1 MIMRYPVSFLLTCL
15 YFIASIKAQ
24 PFYFRHYEVEDGLSN
39 NTVITALQDRY
50 GFIWLGT
57 SEGLNRFDGNS
68 FKIYRH
74 QANNR
79 HSLKSNSVYCLY
91 EDKKGN
97 LWVGTE
103 KGIACYDANLDQFLH
118 PVAMEDGPVRSIC
131 EDDEGRL
138 WFIFRDELYYYDP
151 DAKKLFKKCIPGV
164 TQVSAITRDPGA
176 GVWAGTVEG
185 AVVYIHHKNATIY
198 PLFFRS
204 QNSIEALSFAKNNR
218 LFIGSSREGLLEL
231 NLATKK
237 TKHLIREK
245 NNHQTIFVR
254 NILQAS
260 DTSVFIS
267 TEDGLYIYNP
277 GNGKYQSIHKESM
290 NPFSLSDNA
299 LYALCKDREGGI
311 WVGSYFGGVN
321 YLPNAALTFEKY
333 FPTANPHSLS
343 GNAVRE
349 ITKDR
354 YGRLWIGSEDGG
366 LTMYDPLKKVFTR
379 HTPDAKNGLSST
391 NVHGLL
397 AVGNQLLVGT
407 FEHGLD
413 IMDIPGGKV
422 SRHFSAGAGPYDLK
436 SNFINKI
443 LQTANGSILVCTA
456 HGVFHFDIKKGRFY
470 PIRALPGNAF
480 YSAITQD
487 TKGTVWLGTHNRGLF
502 YINSKDTLSFK
513 LPADKDNR
521 LGRTR
526 ILYLMADTADHLW
539 ICTIDGLFYIDLKD
553 KTLQHYGQDEGL
565 PSSIVYSIIK
575 DNSGNYWIP
584 TSRGLALMEATTKKI
599 KIFRQYNGLL
609 NNQFNYQSAFKD
621 TDGQIYLGSIKGL
634 IKFNPAFHRPGQY
647 IPLLY
652 ITGLQQLGAAA
663 TVAGAKD
670 DTPLINKDRI
680 TLAYNQATFN
690 IDYVALN
697 YTDPINIEYAYQIN
711 NGGWYPIGNSRK
723 ITFTNLPP
731 GQYHISVKSTNN
743 DGEWMLNSKTLFIEI
758 LPPFWKSRLA
768 YFLYVVLIVV
778 SIIAILIYYTRRQ
791 KEKQLYKMNVFTLHK
806 EKELYQ
812 SKMDFFTNITH
823 EIKTPLTLIKLPLE
837 RITAALTNAPH
848 LHQYLQIMNSN
859 TERLLELTSQLL
871 DFRKIETEHY
881 HLFLTELDIVAIT
894 EKLLH
899 SFSPAIAEK
908 NIRVIFEPPAGSIVI
923 AADEEA
929 LVKIISN
936 LLDNAIKYCHNQVTV
951 NFEINKVLQ
960 WVTLRITNDG
970 TTVPEDMRSYIFEPF
985 VRYHHKGPGGSGIGL
1000 SLVHSLVQLH
1010 QGKMEYNVLNNMNIF
1025 SVAFPLKISSMD
1037 INTPTN
1043 DES

>member
-1 MIMRYPVSFLLTCL
+1 MK
-15 YFIASIKAQ
+15 YFILLLLACVYSPAGLKAQ

-39 NTVITALQDRY
+39 NTVIAALQDSH

-57 SEGLNRFDGNS
+57 SEGLNRFDGNN
-68 FKIYRH
+68 FKVYRH
-74 QANNR
+74 QANKK

-91 EDKKGN
+91 EDKKSN
-97 LWVGTE
+97 IWVGTE
-103 KGIACYDANLDQFLH
+103 KGIALYNIDLDQFRH
-118 PVAMEDGPVRSIC
+118 PFSMEDGPVRSIC
-131 EDDEGRL
+131 SDTEGLL

-151 DAKKLFKKCIPGV
+151 VAKKLFKKYIPGV
-164 TQVSAITRDPGA
+164 ARVSVITMDPRG
-176 GVWAGTVEG
+176 GVWAGSVEG
-185 AVVYIHHKNATIY
+185 DVVYIHHKNATIY
-198 PLFFRS
+198 PLLSRS
-204 QNSIEALSFAKNNR
+204 QNSIEALFLSKNNR
-218 LFIGSSREGLLEL
+218 LLIGSSREGLLEL
-231 NLATKK
+231 DLATKK
-237 TKHLIREK
+237 TRHLIGEK
-245 NNHQTIFVR
+245 NSHQTIFVR

-260 DTSVFIS
+260 DTSIFIS

-277 GNGKYQSIHKESM
+277 ANGKYQSMHKDPM

-321 YLPNAALTFEKY
+321 YLANAALVFEKY
-333 FPTANPHSLS
+333 FPTAHPHSLS

-349 ITKDR
+349 ITKDH

-379 HTPDAKNGLSST
+379 HTPDAENGLSST

-397 AVGNQLLVGT
+397 AIGNQLLVGT

-413 IMDIPGGKV
+413 IMDIPSGKV
-422 SRHFSAGAGPYDLK
+422 SRHFGAGVGPYDLK

-456 HGVFHFDIKKGRFY
+456 HGLFHFDIKSGHFY
-470 PIRALPGNAF
+470 PIRALPVDAF
-480 YSAITQD
+480 YSAITKD
-487 TKGTVWLGTHNRGLF
+487 NKGTVWVGTHNKGLF
-502 YINSKDTLSFK
+502 YINNEDTLSFK
-513 LPADKDNR
+513 LHADKENK

-526 ILYLMADTADHLW
+526 ILYLMADPDDRLW
-539 ICTIDGLFYIDLKD
+539 VCTIDGLFYIDLKN
-553 KTLQHYGQDEGL
+553 KTLQHYSQEEGL
-565 PSSIVYSIIK
+565 PSSIIYSIIK

-621 TDGQIYLGSIKGL
+621 ADGQIYLGSIKGL
-634 IKFNPAFHRPGQY
+634 IRFNPAFHRPGQY

-663 TVAGAKD
+663 TVTGAKD

-680 TLAYNQATFN
+680 TLAYNQVTFN

-711 NGGWYPIGNSRK
+711 NSGWYPIGNSRR

-731 GQYHISVKSTNN
+731 GKYHISVRSTNN

-758 LPPFWKSRLA
+758 LPPFWKSRFA
-768 YFLYVVLIVV
+768 YFLYVVLTAA
-778 SIIAILIYYTRRQ
+778 SITAILNYYTRRQ

-859 TERLLELTSQLL
+859 TERLLELTGQLL

-881 HLFLTELDIVAIT
+881 HLFLAELDIVAIT
-894 EKLLH
+894 EKILH

-908 NIRVIFEPPAGSIVI
+908 NIMLRFEPPAGEIII
-923 AADEEA
+923 AADEDA

-936 LLDNAIKYCHNQVTV
+936 LVDNAIKYCHKQIVI
-951 NFEINKVLQ
+951 NFEINKAQQ
-960 WVTLRITNDG
+960 WVTLRIINDG
-970 TTVPEDMRSYIFEPF
+970 ETVPEDMRAHIFEPF
-985 VRYHHKGPGGSGIGL
+985 VRHHHKGVRGSGIGL
-1000 SLVHSLVQLH
+1000 SLVHSFVQLH
-1010 QGKMEYNVLNNMNIF
+1010 KGKMEYNVFNNMNIF

-1037 INTPTN
+1037 LNSPTN